1 MRARISVA
9 GAGWSSRRRNSAS
22 CRTEATLASRARC
35 ARTEGLTKVQT
46 TRTWAASCESNATGF
61 FRKQRDTTGRST
73 PKTRGLRAC
82 GMAMLSMMMLRR
94 KIGPTQT
101 RKVEVY
107 CQKLSEPKNSKS
119 SYQIAFITRTF
130 NSSVLTFVSF
140 NNPFVNS
147 IRLVHNS
154 WRSKKVISLVCSR
167 TACIISI
174 IALINKREREAQWI
188 SGTESPYIL
197 RLTFRSL

>member
-1 MRARISVA
+1 MLLQLLLLLLSRI
-9 GAGWSSRRRNSAS
+9 N
-22 CRTEATLASRARC
+22 
-35 ARTEGLTKVQT
+35 
-46 TRTWAASCESNATGF
+46 
-61 FRKQRDTTGRST
+61 
-73 PKTRGLRAC
+73 

-197 RLTFRSL
+197 RLTFRSLQWDMMLLFTMVIDGRCRIQIDNNDQKREPVCKRKRSQIA